1 MLRILGTGRS
11 LSHHGRGGLDRREML
26 RVGGLGLAGSL
37 TGGSILPAAKSV
49 PTPGFEST
57 FGRAK
62 NCILLYIYGAWSQLD
77 TLDPKPDAPEEI
89 RGEFGTIASKLS
101 GVRVNELLPMTA
113 KVLDRCT
120 VIRSMSHPWPLHNAA
135 YTLTGN
141 LETTNL
147 EGRQRHPDHWP
158 FFGGVLDFLD
168 ERTNRENRAFRPPV
182 SVGLPWVQSTRSGPN
197 KRAGTF
203 GGFLGASYDPVWGEF
218 RGEMPQGDP
227 YLEVTPEGRFSFS
240 ERHVPGLTLDI
251 LNRRRS
257 LLGQLEDQ
265 ARWIDQ
271 ASSVRSYQR
280 TRERAFSV
288 ASSDKLRRGLDIQS
302 EPAGV
307 RERYGMNLFG
317 QSCLSA
323 RRLIENDVKL
333 VTVIWDEWE
342 RSDESWDTH
351 HDHHP
356 RMRKLLLPGFDRAYS
371 ALIRD
376 LEQRG
381 MLDDTLVLCLSEH
394 GRTPKF
400 YDTSKGPG
408 RGHWSEVYS
417 QLFAGA
423 GIRPG
428 TLIGSSDEIA
438 AYPAERPISP
448 KDILA
453 TAYHLLGIDHEQK
466 IADRQ
471 GRLWPLV
478 HGGHVVPE
486 LIG

>member
-11 LSHHGRGGLDRREML
+11 LTHHGRGGLNRREML
-26 RVGGLGLAGSL
+26 RVGGLGLAGAL
-37 TGGSILPAAKSV
+37 AGGSIAPAAK
-49 PTPGFEST
+49 PTAPAGLEST

-77 TLDPKPDAPEEI
+77 TFDPKPEAPEEI
-89 RGEFGTIASKLS
+89 RGEFGTIDTRLP
-101 GVRVNELLPMTA
+101 GVRINDLLPMTS

-168 ERTNRENRAFRPPV
+168 ERTNRTGRDYRPPV

-265 ARWIDQ
+265 VRWMDS
-271 ASSVRSYQR
+271 ASSVQSYQR
-280 TRERAFSV
+280 TRDRAFSV
-288 ASSDKLRRGLDIQS
+288 AASNKLRRGLDIQD
-302 EPAGV
+302 EPAKV

-333 VTVIWDEWE
+333 VTVLWDEWE

-356 RMRKLLLPGFDRAYS
+356 RMRKMLLPGFDRAYS
-371 ALIRD
+371 ALILD

-400 YDTSKGPG
+400 YNTSKGPG

-428 TLIGSSDEIA
+428 TLIGASDEIA
-438 AYPAERPISP
+438 AYPTERPLSP

-453 TAYHLLGIDHEQK
+453 TAYHLLGIDHEQE